1 MSEPLGQE
9 ELRNN
14 NQQDGELAEGYGD
27 GDANANDIR
36 TEDGRR
42 TGDTSTLSALTTE
55 TVDQD
60 KVIIWGMD
68 SQCDDPELA
77 EFEMLECQ
85 ELEAYLVDDG
95 EDFVGLAEREKLQD
109 QPSSYSKAT
118 VKQATDKKSKEER
131 KSITHGNSEQESES
145 KEVSR
150 TELSSETDAFVS
162 CLSTI
167 SSMAT
172 AMDTAGRTQTTDSW
186 HIASGPY
193 STISEDLTLASQ
205 TCNIISEREKSSQRV
220 EHHSLLSGK
229 STIHPKNV
237 DMNLNSSVHSE
248 DVISEAQV
256 SNGVVQRK
264 GHIEDVNDE
273 HNKNNNQIN
282 KAGNIVSLVGGCDR
296 KRSTEHK
303 ALPVAEESNTKMD
316 KSTQADDAPVMNYS
330 PSKTVTKGTQSSIE
344 SKAIKKQGSF
354 DNTLKKQNSFDKSF
368 KKQPS
373 FENTLKKQLSF
384 DNSLKKQ
391 GSFEN
396 TSSSSLERRKPWGS
410 PSRPATPSSPRT
422 TSCSPKRR
430 PPGSPAKVQ
439 GVRALSL
446 ERSSSPQRFLSQSIK
461 PPGKTNL
468 SSGIPKPVM
477 TQQREPEARKSSP
490 PQKPKNVRP
499 KIITY
504 VRKNPQAKSQTT
516 DAPLEAST
524 HTLRPSSYCN
534 PPAHKDP
541 KAGPQPKATPVL
553 SSSNLL
559 FDKYRQEMHRSGHYP
574 PGMAVTGLKPPSSA
588 GSHNLSWKSDSSHEE
603 VTEKYHQEHVS
614 QDRGGVYRSPRTLRP
629 QLGLGAVTRQ
639 PVAKTRVQQTGQ
651 RSAPGPNHPAQA
663 AGVSTQGYQ
672 DPTGEQRRSGPEAS
686 PKSLLA
692 KPGQSGLRPPGF
704 SALPAARLAAF
715 GFVRSSSV
723 SSVSSNQSNESSHS
737 DPCRPSQHPSS
748 GSDDTPLHKAT
759 VAPSESSYGQ
769 NRPQPPNAP
778 SLQRRSLPPAH
789 SSPLKCG
796 VSVPSRGHRVY
807 YCKRLLFMPENLCEM
822 EQRLQ
827 LVVTIPHSSRR
838 EVQKDPETALPP
850 KSSPKRFAV
859 VSPKPQSPVRGRT
872 AAVHGAGRPDRVQ
885 ELDQALIKQLR
896 ERCEQQ
902 DLQLQSLQAQL
913 KKASLCLDVF
923 TITTQHFCHKSESA
937 IVKERELSLELTR
950 IRDEV
955 AFSVAHW
962 EQLQQEKEELEQRF
976 EAELQG
982 LRAQQQRELGA
993 LEERLKAQHM
1003 AECKSL
1009 KAQQYAELQDLRVK
1023 QQEQVEEMFENHEE
1037 SLMEIETAH
1046 NDTLITLQE
1055 EHARTVKN
1063 LKMAHE
1069 QQRKSL
1075 EEEFGKIRL
1084 SLQDQ
1089 VDTLTFQNHSLRDRA
1104 KRFEEALRKST
1115 DEQIVD
1121 ALAPYQHIEEDLKSL
1136 KEVLEMKNQQI
1147 HQQELKITELEK
1159 IQAEKNVYLEERV
1172 QVLQQQNEDLKARID
1187 KNLAVSRQLSEE
1199 NANLQVNV
1207 EKESNEKK
1215 RLSRTNEELLWRL
1228 QTGELSP
1235 RMSPSSSPIHRPS
1248 SGPGSPARP
1257 HSYHQ

>member
-1 MSEPLGQE
+1 MCERGEPFSEG

-14 NQQDGELAEGYGD
+14 NQQGGVLAD

-36 TEDGRR
+36 MEDGERM
-42 TGDTSTLSALTTE
+42 GDIATLSGLTTE
-55 TVDQD
+55 TAEQD
-60 KVIIWGMD
+60 KVIIWGTD

-85 ELEAYLVDDG
+85 ELEAYLVEEG
-95 EDFVGLAEREKLQD
+95 EDFVGLTDRKELLE
-109 QPSSYSKAT
+109 QPSSCSKAIAEHT
-118 VKQATDKKSKEER
+118 MDNKSREEGR
-131 KSITHGNSEQESES
+131 SFLHGASEQESCASHVSES

-150 TELSSETDAFVS
+150 TELSSETDVFVS
-162 CLSTI
+162 CLSNI

-172 AMDTAGRTQTTDSW
+172 AMDTVGKTQTTDSW
-186 HIASGPY
+186 HAASGPY

-205 TCNIISEREKSSQRV
+205 TCNTVSERGTAAQRADHPPLSSR
-220 EHHSLLSGK
+220 K
-229 STIHPKNV
+229 STIHQKDV
-237 DMNLNSSVHSE
+237 DINLNSTINSE
-248 DVISEAQV
+248 DVGSQAQV
-256 SNGVVQRK
+256 SSGVAPCK
-264 GHIEDVNDE
+264 DVTDE
-273 HNKNNNQIN
+273 HRKNSNQR
-282 KAGNIVSLVGGCDR
+282 NISEGDCDQG
-296 KRSTEHK
+296 RSTKHK
-303 ALPVAEESNTKMD
+303 ALPATKKSHEESNTNMD
-316 KSTQADDAPVMNYS
+316 KSTQADEAPDVNQS
-330 PSKTVTKGTQSSIE
+330 LPKTGTKETQSSIQ
-344 SKAIKKQGSF
+344 SKAMKKQGSF
-354 DNTLKKQNSFDKSF
+354 DNSLKKQNSFDKSF

-384 DNSLKKQ
+384 DNTVKKQ

-396 TSSSSLERRKPWGS
+396 TVTSSSSSLERRKPWGS
-410 PSRPATPSSPRT
+410 PSRPATPTSSKT

-439 GVRALSL
+439 GIRALSL
-446 ERSSSPQRFLSQSIK
+446 ERSDSPQRGLGQTVK
-461 PPGKTNL
+461 PPGKMLL

-477 TQQREPEARKSSP
+477 PSQREHEPRRSSS

-504 VRKNPQAKSQTT
+504 VRASPPAKPQVT
-516 DAPLEAST
+516 DAPHEAST
-524 HTLRPSSYCN
+524 HPLRLSSYSS

-541 KAGPQPKATPVL
+541 KVGTKAAPVL
-553 SSSNLL
+553 CSSNLL
-559 FDKYRQEMHRSGHYP
+559 FDKYRQEMQKAGYHPS
-574 PGMAVTGLKPPSSA
+574 GMAATGVKPPNSGIPQRPSGKS
-588 GSHNLSWKSDSSHEE
+588 GSFHED
-603 VTEKYHQEHVS
+603 VPEKYLQEQVS
-614 QDRGGVYRSPRTLRP
+614 QEGGSVFRSPRSLRP

-639 PVAKTRVQQTGQ
+639 PAAKTRVQQTGQ
-651 RSAPGPNHPAQA
+651 RSTLAPSQSAQA
-663 AGVSTQGYQ
+663 AGVSTQGHQ
-672 DPTGEQRRSGPEAS
+672 DSAGEQKRSGPETT
-686 PKSLLA
+686 PKGLLL

-704 SALPAARLAAF
+704 STLPAARLAAF

-723 SSVSSNQSNESSHS
+723 SSVSSNQSNDSSHS
-737 DPCRPSQHPSS
+737 DPCRPSQHASS

-759 VAPSESSYGQ
+759 ATQSEASHSQ
-769 NRPQPPNAP
+769 SRPQPPNAP
-778 SLQRRSLPPAH
+778 SLQRRTLPPQR
-789 SSPLKCG
+789 SSPLA
-796 VSVPSRGHRVY
+796 
-807 YCKRLLFMPENLCEM
+807 
-822 EQRLQ
+822 
-827 LVVTIPHSSRR
+827 SRR
-838 EVQKDPETALPP
+838 EMQKDMEAVMPP

-872 AAVHGAGRPDRVQ
+872 AAVPSSVRTDRAQ
-885 ELDQALIKQLR
+885 ELDRALIQQLR

-902 DLQLQSLQAQL
+902 ALQLQSLQAQL

-923 TITTQHFCHKSESA
+923 SITTQHFCHKSESA
-937 IVKERELSLELTR
+937 IVKERELSLELAK

-962 EQLQQEKEELEQRF
+962 EQLQQEKEELERRF

-993 LEERLKAQHM
+993 LEERLKTQHT
-1003 AECKSL
+1003 AETESL
-1009 KAQQYAELQDLRVK
+1009 QAQQQAELEELRVN
-1023 QQEQVEEMFENHEE
+1023 QQEQIEEMSENHET
-1037 SLMEIETAH
+1037 SLMEMETAH
-1046 NDTLITLQE
+1046 DDTLATLQE

-1075 EEEFGKIRL
+1075 EEEFQKIRL

-1089 VDTLTFQNHSLRDRA
+1089 VDTLTFQNRSLRDRA
-1104 KRFEEALRKST
+1104 KRFEEALRRST

-1121 ALAPYQHIEEDLKSL
+1121 ALAPYKHIEEDLKSL

-1147 HQQELKITELEK
+1147 HQQELKISELEK
-1159 IQAEKNVYLEERV
+1159 IQAEKNVYLEERL
-1172 QVLQQQNEDLKARID
+1172 QVLQQQNEDLRERID

-1199 NANLQVNV
+1199 NANLQVHV

-1235 RMSPSSSPIHRPS
+1235 RMSPSSSPIHSSSPINRPS
-1248 SGPGSPARP
+1248 SGQGSPARP

>member
-1 MSEPLGQE
+1 MCEPFGQG

-14 NQQDGELAEGYGD
+14 NRQDGELAG

-36 TEDGRR
+36 TEECR
-42 TGDTSTLSALTTE
+42 TGDASTLSGLMTE
-55 TVDQD
+55 TAEKD
-60 KVIIWGMD
+60 KVIIWGTD

-85 ELEAYLVDDG
+85 ELEAYLVEEG
-95 EDFVGLAEREKLQD
+95 EDFVGIAEREELQH
-109 QPSSYSKAT
+109 QSSSCSKAT
-118 VKQATDKKSKEER
+118 IKQATEEER
-131 KSITHGNSEQESES
+131 KTILYGASKQESSHASES
-145 KEVSR
+145 REVSR
-150 TELSSETDAFVS
+150 TELSSGTDAFVS

-167 SSMAT
+167 SSLAT
-172 AMDTAGRTQTTDSW
+172 AMDTAGGTQTTDSW
-186 HIASGPY
+186 HIACGPY
-193 STISEDLTLASQ
+193 STISEDLTLTSQ
-205 TCNIISEREKSSQRV
+205 TCNTISERGIASERAGRS
-220 EHHSLLSGK
+220 SLLSGK
-229 STIHPKNV
+229 KSTTHSKHV
-237 DMNLNSSVHSE
+237 DMNLNSTVLLP
-248 DVISEAQV
+248 EAQV
-256 SNGVVQRK
+256 SNGVVPCK
-264 GHIEDVNDE
+264 VHIEDATDE
-273 HNKNNNQIN
+273 HKKNNNQRN
-282 KAGNIVSLVGGCDR
+282 EAANTVSLEGGCNR
-296 KRSTEHK
+296 RSTEHK
-303 ALPVAEESNTKMD
+303 ALTSAEENNTKMD
-316 KSTQADDAPVMNYS
+316 KSTQADVNCSS
-330 PSKTVTKGTQSSIE
+330 PKTGTKGTQSSIE
-344 SKAIKKQGSF
+344 CKAIKKQGSF

-368 KKQPS
+368 KKQTS

-384 DNSLKKQ
+384 DNTIKKQ

-396 TSSSSLERRKPWGS
+396 AVNSSSSSLERRKPWGS
-410 PSRPATPSSPRT
+410 PSRPATPSSPKT

-446 ERSSSPQRFLSQSIK
+446 ERSGSPQRVLNQTIK
-461 PPGKTNL
+461 PPVKTPIL
-468 SSGIPKPVM
+468 CSGIPKPVIP
-477 TQQREPEARKSSP
+477 QQREPEARRSSP

-504 VRKNPQAKSQTT
+504 VRKNPQAKPQTA

-524 HTLRPSSYCN
+524 HPLRLSSYSS

-541 KAGPQPKATPVL
+541 KLGPQPKATPVL
-553 SSSNLL
+553 CSSNLL
-559 FDKYRQEMHRSGHYP
+559 FDKYRQEMQKCGYYP
-574 PGMAVTGLKPPSSA
+574 PGMTVTGLKQPSST
-588 GSHNLSWKSDSSHEE
+588 GSHATSGKSDSLHEE
-603 VTEKYHQEHVS
+603 VTEKHQQEHVS
-614 QDRGGVYRSPRTLRP
+614 QDGGSVYRSPRALRP
-629 QLGLGAVTRQ
+629 QLGLGAVSRQ
-639 PVAKTRVQQTGQ
+639 PAAKARVQQTGQ
-651 RSAPGPNHPAQA
+651 RSAAGLSQPAQA
-663 AGVSTQGYQ
+663 AGGSTQGYQ

-686 PKSLLA
+686 PKSLLL

-704 SALPAARLAAF
+704 SALPAARLTAF
-715 GFVRSSSV
+715 GFARSSSV
-723 SSVSSNQSNESSHS
+723 SSVSSNQSNDSSHG
-737 DPCRPSQHPSS
+737 DPCRPSQYPSS
-748 GSDDTPLHKAT
+748 TSEDAPLHKAT
-759 VAPSESSYGQ
+759 APPGESSHGQ
-769 NRPQPPNAP
+769 SRPQTPNAP
-778 SLQRRSLPPAH
+778 SLQRRTLPQQPC
-789 SSPLKCG
+789 SPLA
-796 VSVPSRGHRVY
+796 SR
-807 YCKRLLFMPENLCEM
+807 KEK
-822 EQRLQ
+822 
-827 LVVTIPHSSRR
+827 
-838 EVQKDPETALPP
+838 KDPEAVLPP
-850 KSSPKRFAV
+850 KSSPKRLAV

-872 AAVHGAGRPDRVQ
+872 AAVHGALRTERAQ
-885 ELDQALIKQLR
+885 ELDRALIQQLR

-902 DLQLQSLQAQL
+902 ELQLQSLQAQL

-937 IVKERELSLELTR
+937 IVKERELSLELAR

-962 EQLQQEKEELEQRF
+962 EQLQQEKEELERRF

-993 LEERLKAQHM
+993 LEERLKAQHT
-1003 AECKSL
+1003 AESKSL
-1009 KAQQYAELQDLRVK
+1009 QVQQRAELKELRVK
-1023 QQEQVEEMFENHEE
+1023 QQGQIEEMFANHEE
-1037 SLMEIETAH
+1037 SLMEMETAH
-1046 NDTLITLQE
+1046 NDTLATLQE

-1075 EEEFGKIRL
+1075 EEEFEKIRL

-1089 VDTLTFQNHSLRDRA
+1089 VDTLTFQNRSLRDRA

-1121 ALAPYQHIEEDLKSL
+1121 ALAPYKHIEEDLKSL

-1147 HQQELKITELEK
+1147 HQQDLKITELEK
-1159 IQAEKNVYLEERV
+1159 IAEKNVYLEERV
-1172 QVLQQQNEDLKARID
+1172 QVLQQQNEDLKERID

-1248 SGPGSPARP
+1248 SGPGSPSRP

>member
-1 MSEPLGQE
+1 MSEPLGQG

-14 NQQDGELAEGYGD
+14 NQQDGELADGYGD

-42 TGDTSTLSALTTE
+42 TTE
-55 TVDQD
+55 TVEQD

-95 EDFVGLAEREKLQD
+95 QDFVGLVERDKLQD
-109 QPSSYSKAT
+109 QPFSHSKAT

-131 KSITHGNSEQESES
+131 TSITHGNSEQESES

-150 TELSSETDAFVS
+150 TELSSETDVFVS

-186 HIASGPY
+186 YIASGPY

-237 DMNLNSSVHSE
+237 DMNLNSTVHSE

-273 HNKNNNQIN
+273 HKNNNQIN
-282 KAGNIVSLVGGCDR
+282 KAGNTVSLVGGCDR

-303 ALPVAEESNTKMD
+303 ALPVVEESNTKMD

-330 PSKTVTKGTQSSIE
+330 PSKTGTKGTQSSIE

-384 DNSLKKQ
+384 DNSIKKQ

-439 GVRALSL
+439 GVRALSF
-446 ERSSSPQRFLSQSIK
+446 EHSSSPQRFLSQSIK
-461 PPGKTNL
+461 PPGKTSL

-477 TQQREPEARKSSP
+477 TQQREPEAKRSSP

-524 HTLRPSSYCN
+524 HPLRPSSYSN

-553 SSSNLL
+553 CSSNLL
-559 FDKYRQEMHRSGHYP
+559 FDKYRQEMQRSGYYP
-574 PGMAVTGLKPPSSA
+574 PGTALTGLKPPSNA
-588 GSHNLSWKSDSSHEE
+588 GSHTLSGKSDSSHEE

-614 QDRGGVYRSPRTLRP
+614 QDRGGVYRSPRALRP

-651 RSAPGPNHPAQA
+651 RSAPGPSHPTQA
-663 AGVSTQGYQ
+663 AGASTQGYQ
-672 DPTGEQRRSGPEAS
+672 D
-686 PKSLLA
+686 
-692 KPGQSGLRPPGF
+692 PGF

-723 SSVSSNQSNESSHS
+723 SSVSSNQSNESSQS

-759 VAPSESSYGQ
+759 VAPSESSYSQ
-769 NRPQPPNAP
+769 SRPQPPNAP
-778 SLQRRSLPPAH
+778 SLQRRSLPPQH
-789 SSPLKCG
+789 SSP
-796 VSVPSRGHRVY
+796 
-807 YCKRLLFMPENLCEM
+807 
-822 EQRLQ
+822 
-827 LVVTIPHSSRR
+827 VTSRR
-838 EVQKDPETALPP
+838 EVQKDPEAALPP

-872 AAVHGAGRPDRVQ
+872 AAVHGAGQPERVQ
-885 ELDQALIKQLR
+885 ELDRALIQQLR
-896 ERCEQQ
+896 KRCEQQ

-923 TITTQHFCHKSESA
+923 TITTQHFCLKSESA
-937 IVKERELSLELTR
+937 IVKERELSLELAR

-962 EQLQQEKEELEQRF
+962 EQLQQEKEELERRF

-1003 AECKSL
+1003 AECKIL
-1009 KAQQYAELQDLRVK
+1009 QAQQRAELHDLRVK

-1037 SLMEIETAH
+1037 SLMEMETAH
-1046 NDTLITLQE
+1046 NDTLATLQE

-1075 EEEFGKIRL
+1075 DEEFEKIRL

-1136 KEVLEMKNQQI
+1136 KEILEMKNQQI

-1159 IQAEKNVYLEERV
+1159 IAEKNVYLEERV

-1187 KNLAVSRQLSEE
+1187 KNVAVSRQLSEE